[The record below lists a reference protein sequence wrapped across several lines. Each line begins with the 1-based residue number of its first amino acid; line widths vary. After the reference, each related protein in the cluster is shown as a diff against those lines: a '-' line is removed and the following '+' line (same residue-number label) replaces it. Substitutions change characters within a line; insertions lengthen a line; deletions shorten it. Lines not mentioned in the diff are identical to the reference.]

1 MSCSARAR
9 AADDPMTA
17 FTPTDA
23 ARAALGSVR
32 TLVVPTDP
40 GDEGYA
46 RARRA
51 ALELAAANGAAV
63 VLHDRSDEHWT
74 ETPHAE
80 GPFDLDTVAAGERDH
95 LPGQMRPFADAGV
108 EVSAWYATVPA
119 LTDILEPVQGLDA
132 DAVLVPLQPEKPRV
146 MDRLQPGSDLGEQIG
161 RVLDQNLERTVY
173 VFVVR
178 DDDAIEV
185 LATVDRTGRPD

>member
-1 MSCSARAR
+1 MAEF
-9 AADDPMTA
+9 TA
-17 FTPTDA
+17 TDA

-32 TLVVPTDP
+32 TLLVPTDP
-40 GDEGYA
+40 DDEGYA

-51 ALELAAANGAAV
+51 ALELASDTGVAV
-63 VLHDRSDEHWT
+63 VLHDRSDERWT

-80 GPFDLDTVAAGERDH
+80 GPLDLETVADGERDH
-95 LPGQMRPFADAGV
+95 LPAQMQQFADAGV
-108 EVSAWYATVPA
+108 DVRAWYASVPA
-119 LTDILEPVQGLDA
+119 LTAILEPVQGLDA
-132 DAVLVPLQPEKPRV
+132 AAVVVPQRPDKPRV

-178 DDDAIEV
+178 DDDTIEV